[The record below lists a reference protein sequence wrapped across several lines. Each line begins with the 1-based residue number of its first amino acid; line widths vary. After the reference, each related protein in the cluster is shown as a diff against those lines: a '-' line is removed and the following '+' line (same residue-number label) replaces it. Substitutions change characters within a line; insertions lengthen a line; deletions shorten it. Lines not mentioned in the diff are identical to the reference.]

1 MIFSSIQFVIFF
13 LIFLISI
20 KIFKNYQRSIIIL
33 FSIFFYGFWSP
44 PFTFLILFFSSA
56 PSPHIITLFFFLT
69 SYFFLKRDLSLKVSI
84 PITLLPL
91 FYFKY
96 SFFLSNFFEIKILND
111 FCYKGDLPLAIS
123 FITFTAIA
131 ILVDVKTKR
140 YEEKINF
147 FSLSEFLIYFPQLI
161 AGPILRAKELIPL
174 LKNKIIFTNEN
185 IKFGILLFMIGFIK
199 KIFFADS
206 ISSFIDPI
214 FEKENLTASEDYL
227 KGFLLF
233 PLQIYFDFSGYVDM
247 ALGVSKI
254 LSIDLPINFNKP
266 YLSSSLTEF
275 WRNWHITL
283 SKWFR
288 DYLYIPL
295 GGSINGN
302 KKLFRNLFL
311 TMSIAGLWHGA
322 SINFILWGSING
334 IFLFFEKK
342 ISKYFNLNKLIKIIL
357 TCFIVFNL
365 WIIFRIND
373 LTFLLIFYSNL
384 YQNLFTIIEIENLVL
399 LFLVIIAVFS
409 QKFDNYYYIENLSK
423 KINFL
428 ILVPIFII
436 VLITGLAIK
445 AGSSE
450 KFIYFNF

>member
-1 MIFSSIQFVIFF
+1 MIFSSIQFLIFF
-13 LIFLISI
+13 LIFLIFI
-20 KIFKNYQRSIIIL
+20 KIFKNNQRSIIIL
-33 FSIFFYGFWSP
+33 FSIFFYSFWSP
-44 PFTFLILFFSSA
+44 AFTFLILFFFIS
-56 PSPHIITLFFFLT
+56 
-69 SYFFLKRDLSLKVSI
+69 SYFFLKNSLSLKISI

-96 SFFLSNFFEIKILND
+96 SFFLSNFFEIKMLTD
-111 FCYKGDLPLAIS
+111 LSYKGNLPLAIS

-131 ILVDVKTKR
+131 ILVDVKTKK
-140 YEEKINF
+140 YNEKINF

-174 LKNKIIFTNEN
+174 LKKKIIFTNEN

-199 KIFFADS
+199 KIFLADS
-206 ISSFIDPI
+206 ISNFIDPI
-214 FEKENLTASEDYL
+214 FEKENLTASEDYI

-254 LSIDLPINFNKP
+254 LSIDLPINFNRP
-266 YLSSSLTEF
+266 YLSSSLSEF

-288 DYLYIPL
+288 DYIYIPL
-295 GGSINGN
+295 GGSRHGN
-302 KKLFRNLFL
+302 KKLFGNLFV
-311 TMSIAGLWHGA
+311 TMSVAGLWHGA
-322 SINFILWGSING
+322 SINFILWGSLNG

-342 ISKYFNLNKLIKIIL
+342 ISKYFALNKNIKIFL
-357 TCFIVFNL
+357 TCFLIFNL
-365 WIIFRIND
+365 WLIFRIND
-373 LTFLLIFYSNL
+373 LNFLLIFYSNL
-384 YQNLFTIIEIENLVL
+384 YLNLTSITEIENLLL
-399 LFLVIIAVFS
+399 LFLVIFAIFS
-409 QKFDNYYYIENLSK
+409 QKFDNFDYIKNLSK

-428 ILVPIFII
+428 IFIPIFII
-436 VLITGLAIK
+436 ILITGLAIK

-450 KFIYFNF
+450 KFIYFDF

>member
-1 MIFSSIQFVIFF
+1 MIFSSIQFIIFF
-13 LIFLISI
+13 LIFLFFI
-20 KIFKNYQRSIIIL
+20 KIFKNHQRSIIIL

-44 PFTFLILFFSSA
+44 PFTFLILFFF
-56 PSPHIITLFFFLT
+56 IT

-84 PITLLPL
+84 PLTLLPL

-96 SFFLSNFFEIKILND
+96 SFFLSNFFEIKILAD
-111 FCYKGDLPLAIS
+111 LSYKGDLPLAIS

-131 ILVDVKTKR
+131 ILVDVKTKK

-147 FSLSEFLIYFPQLI
+147 YSLSEFLIYFPQLI

-174 LKNKIIFTNEN
+174 LKNKIVFTNAN
-185 IKFGILLFMIGFIK
+185 VKFGILLFMIGFVK

-206 ISSFIDPI
+206 ISNFIDPI
-214 FEKENLTASEDYL
+214 FEKENFTASQDYI

-254 LSIDLPINFNKP
+254 LSIDLPINFNRP

-288 DYLYIPL
+288 DYVYIPL
-295 GGSINGN
+295 GGSRYGN
-302 KKLFRNLFL
+302 KKLFSNLFL

-322 SINFILWGSING
+322 SINFILWGSMNG
-334 IFLFFEKK
+334 IFLFLEKQM
-342 ISKYFNLNKLIKIIL
+342 SKYFNLNKLIKIFL
-357 TCFIVFNL
+357 TCFLVFNL

-373 LTFLLIFYSNL
+373 LNFLLIFYSNL
-384 YQNLFTIIEIENLVL
+384 YQNFFTIIEIENLIL
-399 LFLVIIAVFS
+399 LALVITAVFS
-409 QKFDNYYYIENLSK
+409 QKFDNYKYIENISK

-428 ILVPIFII
+428 ILIPIFII

-450 KFIYFNF
+450 KFIYFDF

>member
-44 PFTFLILFFSSA
+44 PFTFLI
-56 PSPHIITLFFFLT
+56 LFFFLT

-436 VLITGLAIK
+436 ILITGLAIK

>member
-1 MIFSSIQFVIFF
+1 MIFSSIQFIIFF
-13 LIFLISI
+13 LIFLLFI
-20 KIFKNYQRSIIIL
+20 KIFKNHQRSIIIL

-44 PFTFLILFFSSA
+44 TFTFLILFFF
-56 PSPHIITLFFFLT
+56 IT

-84 PITLLPL
+84 PVTLLPL

-96 SFFLSNFFEIKILND
+96 SFFLSNFFEIKILAD
-111 FCYKGDLPLAIS
+111 LSYKGDLPLAIS

-131 ILVDVKTKR
+131 ILVDVKTKK

-147 FSLSEFLIYFPQLI
+147 YSLSEFLIYFPQLI

-174 LKNKIIFTNEN
+174 LKNKIVFTNAN
-185 IKFGILLFMIGFIK
+185 VKFGILLFMIGFVK

-206 ISSFIDPI
+206 ISNFIDPI
-214 FEKENLTASEDYL
+214 FEKENFTASQDYI

-288 DYLYIPL
+288 DYVYIPL
-295 GGSINGN
+295 GGSRYGN
-302 KKLFRNLFL
+302 KKLFSNLFL

-322 SINFILWGSING
+322 SINFILWGSMNG
-334 IFLFFEKK
+334 IFLFLEKQMG
-342 ISKYFNLNKLIKIIL
+342 KYFNFNKLIKIFL
-357 TCFIVFNL
+357 TCFLVFNL

-373 LTFLLIFYSNL
+373 LNFLLIFYSNL
-384 YQNLFTIIEIENLVL
+384 YQNFFTIIEIENLFL
-399 LFLVIIAVFS
+399 LALVITAVLS
-409 QKFDNYYYIENLSK
+409 QKYDNYKYIENISK

-428 ILVPIFII
+428 ILIPIFII

-450 KFIYFNF
+450 KFIYFDF

>member
-20 KIFKNYQRSIIIL
+20 KIFKNYQRSIITL

-44 PFTFLILFFSSA
+44 PFTFLI
-56 PSPHIITLFFFLT
+56 LFFFLT

>member
-13 LIFLISI
+13 LIFLIFI

-44 PFTFLILFFSSA
+44 PFTFLI
-56 PSPHIITLFFFLT
+56 LFFFLT

-174 LKNKIIFTNEN
+174 LKNKIIFTNKN

-373 LTFLLIFYSNL
+373 LTFLLIFYSKL

-428 ILVPIFII
+428 ILVPIFIV

-450 KFIYFNF
+450 KFIYFDF

>member
-1 MIFSSIQFVIFF
+1 MIFSSIQFIIFF
-13 LIFLISI
+13 LIFLFFI
-20 KIFKNYQRSIIIL
+20 KIFKNHQRSIIIL

-44 PFTFLILFFSSA
+44 PFTFLILFFF
-56 PSPHIITLFFFLT
+56 IT

-84 PITLLPL
+84 PVTLLPL

-96 SFFLSNFFEIKILND
+96 SFFLSNFFEIKILTD
-111 FCYKGDLPLAIS
+111 LSYKGDLPLAIS

-131 ILVDVKTKR
+131 ILVDVKTKK

-147 FSLSEFLIYFPQLI
+147 YSLSEFLIYFPQLI

-174 LKNKIIFTNEN
+174 LKNKIVFTNAN
-185 IKFGILLFMIGFIK
+185 VKFGILLFMIGFVK

-206 ISSFIDPI
+206 ISNFIDPI
-214 FEKENLTASEDYL
+214 FEKENFTASQDYI

-233 PLQIYFDFSGYVDM
+233 PFQIYFDFSGYVDM

-254 LSIDLPINFNKP
+254 LSIDLPINFNRP

-288 DYLYIPL
+288 DYVYIPL
-295 GGSINGN
+295 GGSRYGN
-302 KKLFRNLFL
+302 KKLFSNLFL

-322 SINFILWGSING
+322 SINFILWGSMNG
-334 IFLFFEKK
+334 IFLFLEKQM
-342 ISKYFNLNKLIKIIL
+342 SKYFNLNKLIKIFL
-357 TCFIVFNL
+357 TCFLVFNL

-373 LTFLLIFYSNL
+373 LNFLLIFYSNL
-384 YQNLFTIIEIENLVL
+384 YQNFFTIIEIENLIL
-399 LFLVIIAVFS
+399 LALVITAVFS
-409 QKFDNYYYIENLSK
+409 QKFDNYKYIENISK

-428 ILVPIFII
+428 ILIPIFII

-450 KFIYFNF
+450 KFIYFDF

>member
-1 MIFSSIQFVIFF
+1 MIFSSIQFLIFF
-13 LIFLISI
+13 LIFLIFI
-20 KIFKNYQRSIIIL
+20 KIFKNNQRSIIIL
-33 FSIFFYGFWSP
+33 FSIFFYSFWSP
-44 PFTFLILFFSSA
+44 VFTFLILFFFIS
-56 PSPHIITLFFFLT
+56 
-69 SYFFLKRDLSLKVSI
+69 SYFFLKNSLSLKISI

-96 SFFLSNFFEIKILND
+96 SFFLSNFFKIKMLSD
-111 FCYKGDLPLAIS
+111 LSYKGNLPLAIS

-131 ILVDVKTKR
+131 ILVDVKTKK
-140 YEEKINF
+140 YNEKINF

-174 LKNKIIFTNEN
+174 LKKKIIFTNEN

-199 KIFFADS
+199 KIFLADS
-206 ISSFIDPI
+206 ISNFIDPI
-214 FEKENLTASEDYL
+214 FEKENLTASEDYI

-254 LSIDLPINFNKP
+254 LSIDLPINFNRP
-266 YLSSSLTEF
+266 YLSSSLSEF

-288 DYLYIPL
+288 DYIYIPL
-295 GGSINGN
+295 GGSRHGN
-302 KKLFRNLFL
+302 KKLFGNLFV
-311 TMSIAGLWHGA
+311 TMSVAGLWHGA
-322 SINFILWGSING
+322 SINFILWGSLNG

-342 ISKYFNLNKLIKIIL
+342 ISKYFALNKNIKIFL
-357 TCFIVFNL
+357 TCFLIFNL
-365 WIIFRIND
+365 WLIFRIND
-373 LTFLLIFYSNL
+373 LNFLLIFYSNL
-384 YQNLFTIIEIENLVL
+384 YLNLTSITEIENLLL
-399 LFLVIIAVFS
+399 LFLVIFAIFS
-409 QKFDNYYYIENLSK
+409 QKFDNFDYIKNLSK

-428 ILVPIFII
+428 IFIPIFII
-436 VLITGLAIK
+436 ILITGLAIK

-450 KFIYFNF
+450 KFIYFDF